1 LPCSVFFRTAKVRTQ
16 SETGKFLKKKIIGKP
31 VNRAF
36 FSAFNDRYL
45 PQFQLKAEFSSQMKD
60 FSYITNSHPAFIES
74 LYQEFLKNPSGVDP
88 DLRKFFEGFD
98 FAVANGSA
106 VAVNGQPVAGTTA
119 IDWMKEVRVYRL
131 ILGYRNKGHLL
142 AKTNPI
148 RTRKDRGANLE
159 LSFFGLSDADLDTVY
174 QAGNLIGL
182 GATSLRN
189 ILSHLQ
195 QSYAGHVG
203 IEFKYISDQKKIDW
217 LTTEMEQRFTN
228 PVTIEKQKRILEKLN
243 EGVIFEKFL
252 HTKYI
257 GQKRFSLEG
266 GETTIAALD
275 AIINVSANNDVQ
287 EVVIGMAHRG
297 RLNILANIM
306 GKTYE
311 QIFSEFEG
319 TAAIDQ
325 TMGSGDVKYH
335 MGYGSEVQTV
345 DHKAIHLKLMP
356 NPSHLEAV
364 DPVVVGFARAKAD
377 VLYESDF
384 DKLLPIL
391 IHGDASVAGQGIVYE
406 VLQMSNLRGYY
417 TGGTIHFVI
426 NNQIGFTTDFDDAR
440 SADYCTSAAAMI
452 QAPVLHVN
460 GDDAEAVVKC
470 AEIAT
475 RYRQEFN
482 SDIFIDMVCY
492 LRHGHNEGDDPK
504 YTQPQ
509 LYALIDKHQNPREIY
524 TQFLI
529 ENGEADAQQ
538 LAKDM
543 EKKFWGDLQERL
555 DEVKQHPLPYK
566 YQQPELVWKSLR
578 KATEEDF
585 DQSPV
590 TAIKEEEIRR
600 VFDSLMKWPEDF
612 KPLKKVEK
620 LLQDK
625 IKLLQTEQKIDWAT
639 AELMAYGSLLV
650 DGKLVRMSGQDVKR
664 GTFSH
669 RHAVLRDENT
679 NLEYNRLNHFQEK
692 QEKFRIYNSLLSE
705 YGVLGFEYGYAMA
718 NPNALVIWE
727 AQFGD
732 FCNGAQTMIDQFIAA
747 GEQKWQRQ
755 NGVVMLL
762 PHGYEGQGPEHSS
775 ARMERFLQM
784 CAELNL
790 VVTNITS
797 AANLFHVFRRQ
808 LTWHFRKPLINFS
821 PKANLRNPGTYS
833 HISEFASSGFKE
845 VIDDNFVTAAAQ
857 VKKVLLCSGKL
868 YFELAEKQQKENRTD
883 IAIVRLEQLYPL
895 PAKQL
900 DALYK
905 KYNKATWFWVQ
916 EEPLNMGAAGFLQM
930 NLKSINFGVISRNAS
945 AATATGYAK
954 VHAQEQAEIIDT
966 AFGI

>member
-1 LPCSVFFRTAKVRTQ
+1 
-16 SETGKFLKKKIIGKP
+16 
-31 VNRAF
+31 
-36 FSAFNDRYL
+36 
-45 PQFQLKAEFSSQMKD
+45 MKD
-60 FSYITNSHPAFIES
+60 FSYITSSHPAYIES
-74 LYQEFLKNPSGVDP
+74 LYQEFVQNPESVDP
-88 DLRKFFEGFD
+88 DLKKFFEGFD
-98 FAVANGSA
+98 FAVSNASGTVVSS
-106 VAVNGQPVAGTTA
+106 NGQMTA
-119 IDWMKEVRVYRL
+119 AENIDWMKEIKVYRL
-131 ILGYRNKGHLL
+131 ILGYRNKGHLI

-148 RTRKDRGANLE
+148 RQRKDRGANLD
-159 LSFFGLSDADLDTVY
+159 LSFFGLSEADLNTTY

-182 GATSLRN
+182 GATTLKN
-189 ILSHLQ
+189 ILAHLNNC
-195 QSYAGHVG
+195 YASNVG

-217 LTTEMEQRFTN
+217 LTREMEQQFVQ
-228 PVTIEKQKRILEKLN
+228 PLSLDKKKRILEKLN
-243 EGVIFEKFL
+243 QGVMFEKFL

-275 AIINVSANNDVQ
+275 AIINVAANHEVQ

-297 RLNILANIM
+297 RLNVLANIM

-319 TAAIDQ
+319 TAVMDQ

-335 MGYGSEVQTV
+335 MGYGSEIQTPEQ
-345 DHKAIHLKLMP
+345 KTIHLKLMP

-377 VLYESDF
+377 VLYNSDF
-384 DKLLPIL
+384 DKILPIL

-417 TGGTIHFVI
+417 TGGTIHYVI

-440 SADYCTSAAAMI
+440 SADYCTSIASMV

-475 RYRQEFN
+475 RYRQQFN

-492 LRHGHNEGDDPK
+492 RKHGHNEGDDPK

-524 TQFLI
+524 TQYLI
-529 ENGEADAQQ
+529 QNGEPDAQQ
-538 LAKDM
+538 LAKEM
-543 EKKFWGDLQERL
+543 EKKFWADLQERL
-555 DEVKQHPLPYK
+555 DEVKQNPLPYK
-566 YQQPELVWKSLR
+566 YQTPELVWKSMR

-590 TAIKEEEIRR
+590 TAVPQDQIQQMFGK
-600 VFDSLMKWPEDF
+600 LMTWPAEF

-625 IKLLQTEQKIDWAT
+625 IKLLETENKIDWAT
-639 AELMAYGSLLV
+639 AELLAYGSILV
-650 DGKLVRMSGQDVKR
+650 DGNIVRMSGQDVQR

-669 RHAVLRDENT
+669 RHAILRDENT
-679 NLEYNRLNHFQEK
+679 NKGYNRLNHFTESQES
-692 QEKFRIYNSLLSE
+692 FRIYNSLLSE

-775 ARMERFLQM
+775 ARLERFLQM
-784 CAELNL
+784 CAELNM
-790 VVTNITS
+790 VITNITT
-797 AANLFHVFRRQ
+797 AANLFHAFRRQ
-808 LTWHFRKPLINFS
+808 LAWNFRKPMINFS
-821 PKANLRNPGTYS
+821 PKANLRNPATYS
-833 HISEFASSGFKE
+833 SIAELSEGGFKE
-845 VIDDNFVTAAAQ
+845 VMDDTFVQNPAH
-857 VKKVLLCSGKL
+857 VKKVLLCTGKL
-868 YFELAEKQQKENRTD
+868 YFELADKQQKEKRDD

-895 PAKQL
+895 PQKQL
-900 DALYK
+900 EALHK

-916 EEPLNMGAAGFLQM
+916 EEPLNMGAASFLQM
-930 NLKSINFGVISRNAS
+930 NLKNINFGVISRNAS

-954 VHAQEQAEIIDT
+954 VHAAEQAEIINT
-966 AFGI
+966 AFNI

>member
-1 LPCSVFFRTAKVRTQ
+1 
-16 SETGKFLKKKIIGKP
+16 
-31 VNRAF
+31 
-36 FSAFNDRYL
+36 
-45 PQFQLKAEFSSQMKD
+45 MKD
-60 FSYITNSHPAFIES
+60 FSYITNSHPAFIEG
-74 LYQEFLKNPSGVDP
+74 LYQDFLANPESVDP

-98 FAVANGSA
+98 FAVAGNYTAGQASTEGGASTSA
-106 VAVNGQPVAGTTA
+106 
-119 IDWMKEVRVYRL
+119 DWMKEIKVYRL
-131 ILGYRNKGHLL
+131 ILGYRNKGHLI

-148 RTRKDRGANLE
+148 RTRKDRGANLD
-159 LSFFGLSDADLDTVY
+159 LSFFGLSEADLNTVY

-182 GATSLRN
+182 GATTLKN
-189 ILSHLQ
+189 ILAHLQ
-195 QSYAGHVG
+195 NTYANHVG
-203 IEFKYISDQKKIDW
+203 IEFKYISDQKRVDF
-217 LTTEMEQRFTN
+217 LTAEMEQHFAK
-228 PVTIEKQKRILEKLN
+228 PLPLQKKQRILEKLN
-243 EGVIFEKFL
+243 QGVMFEKFL

-275 AIINVSANNDVQ
+275 TIINTAANHDIQ

-297 RLNILANIM
+297 RLNVLANIM

-319 TAAIDQ
+319 TATIDQ

-335 MGYGSEVQTV
+335 MGYGSEVKTM
-345 DHKAIHLKLMP
+345 DDKTIHLKLMP

-377 VLYESDF
+377 LISESHF
-384 DKLLPIL
+384 ENILPIL
-391 IHGDASVAGQGIVYE
+391 IHGDSSVAGQGIVYE
-406 VLQMSNLRGYY
+406 VLQMSKLRGYY

-440 SADYCTSAAAMI
+440 SADYSTSVAAMV

-475 RYRQEFN
+475 RYRREFN

-492 LRHGHNEGDDPK
+492 RKHGHNEGDDPK

-529 ENGEADAQQ
+529 ENGTPDAQE
-538 LAKDM
+538 LAKGM
-543 EKKFWGDLQERL
+543 EKKFWSDLQERL
-555 DEVKQHPLPYK
+555 DEVKQNPLPYK
-566 YQQPELVWKSLR
+566 YQPPELIWKSFE
-578 KATEEDF
+578 KATSADF
-585 DQSPV
+585 EYSPS
-590 TAIKEEEIRR
+590 TAINDDQ
-600 VFDSLMKWPEDF
+600 FSLLFNGLMKWPADF
-612 KPLKKVEK
+612 KPLKKIEK
-620 LLQDK
+620 LIQDK
-625 IKLLQTEQKIDWAT
+625 VKLFEVEGKIDWAT
-639 AELMAYGSLLV
+639 AELMAYGSILT
-650 DGKLVRMSGQDVKR
+650 DGNIVRMSGQDVKR

-669 RHAVLRDENT
+669 RHAVIRDEET
-679 NLEYNRLNHFQEK
+679 NQEYNRLNHFNEGQ
-692 QEKFRIYNSLLSE
+692 QLFRIYNSLLSE

-755 NGVVMLL
+755 NGLVMLL

-784 CAELNL
+784 CAELNM
-790 VVTNITS
+790 VITNITS
-797 AANLFHVFRRQ
+797 AANLFHAFRRQ
-808 LTWHFRKPLINFS
+808 VSWNFRKPLINFS

-833 HISEFASSGFKE
+833 SKEDFISGGFKE
-845 VIDDNFVTAAAQ
+845 LIDDTFVTDASS
-857 VKKVLLCSGKL
+857 VKKVLFCSGKL
-868 YFELAEKQQKENRTD
+868 YFELADKQQKENRTD
-883 IAIVRLEQLYPL
+883 IAIVRLEQIYPL
-895 PAKQL
+895 PYQQL
-900 DALYK
+900 DLLYK
-905 KYNKATWFWVQ
+905 KYHKATWFWVQ
-916 EEPLNMGAAGFLQM
+916 EEPLNMGAAGFLQT
-930 NLKSINFGVISRNAS
+930 NLKTINFGVISRNAS

-954 VHAQEQAEIIDT
+954 VHAQEQAEIIET
-966 AFGI
+966 AFNI

>member
-1 LPCSVFFRTAKVRTQ
+1 
-16 SETGKFLKKKIIGKP
+16 
-31 VNRAF
+31 
-36 FSAFNDRYL
+36 
-45 PQFQLKAEFSSQMKD
+45 MKD
-60 FSYITNSHPAFIES
+60 FSYITNSHPAYIES
-74 LYQEFLKNPSGVDP
+74 LYQDFVKDPASVDP
-88 DLRKFFEGFD
+88 DLKKFFEGFD
-98 FAVANGSA
+98 FAVNNGLNTTVTA
-106 VAVNGQPVAGTTA
+106 PAAGA
-119 IDWMKEVRVYRL
+119 APAGSGIDWMKEIRVYRL

-148 RTRKDRGANLE
+148 RPRRDRGANLY
-159 LSFFGLSDADLDTVY
+159 LAFFGLGEADMDTVY
-174 QAGNLIGL
+174 QAGNILGL
-182 GATSLRN
+182 GATSLKN
-189 ILSHLQ
+189 ILAHLQ
-195 QSYAGHVG
+195 HIYANHVG

-217 LTTEMEQRFTN
+217 LTEEMEKKFSE
-228 PVTIEKQKRILEKLN
+228 PVPLAQKKRILEKLN
-243 EGVIFEKFL
+243 QGVLFEKFL

-275 AIINVSANNDVQ
+275 AIINMAANNDVH

-319 TAAIDQ
+319 TATMDQ

-335 MGYGSEVQTV
+335 MGYGSEVQTA
-345 DHKAIHLKLMP
+345 DDKTMHLKLMP

-377 VLYESDF
+377 VLYQSDF
-384 DKLLPIL
+384 DKILPIL

-440 SADYCTSAAAMI
+440 SADYCTSVAAMV

-475 RYRQEFN
+475 RFRQEFN

-492 LRHGHNEGDDPK
+492 RKHGHNEGDDPK

-509 LYALIDKHQNPREIY
+509 LYALIDKHQNPRESY
-524 TQFLI
+524 TNFLI
-529 ENGEADAQQ
+529 ENGEADAKE
-538 LAKDM
+538 LAKEM
-543 EKKFWGDLQERL
+543 EKKFWADLQERL
-555 DEVKQHPLPYK
+555 DEVKQNPLPYH
-566 YQQPELVWKSLR
+566 YQQPELAWKSLR
-578 KATEEDF
+578 KAKPEDFESSPSTAIGEEDAF
-585 DQSPV
+585 NL
-590 TAIKEEEIRR
+590 
-600 VFDSLMKWPEDF
+600 FHSLMKWPEGF
-612 KPLKKVEK
+612 QPLKKVEK

-625 IKLLQTEQKIDWAT
+625 IKILEVEQKVDWAT
-639 AELMAYGSLLV
+639 AELMAYGSILL
-650 DGKLVRMSGQDVKR
+650 DGNIVRMSGQDVQR

-669 RHAVLRDENT
+669 RHAILRDENT
-679 NLEYNRLNHFQEK
+679 NKGYNRLNHFREN

-705 YGVLGFEYGYAMA
+705 YGVLGFEYGYALA

-732 FCNGAQTMIDQFIAA
+732 FSNGAQTMIDQFIAA

-755 NGVVMLL
+755 NGMVMLL

-784 CAELNL
+784 CAELNI
-790 VVTNITS
+790 VITNITT
-797 AANLFHVFRRQ
+797 AANLFHALRRQ
-808 LTWHFRKPLINFS
+808 LTWSFRKPLINFS
-821 PKANLRNPGTYS
+821 PKANLRNPVTFS
-833 HISEFASSGFKE
+833 HISEFTKGGFKE
-845 VIDDNFVTAAAQ
+845 LIDDSFVTDAAD
-857 VKKVLLCSGKL
+857 VKKVLLCTGKL
-868 YFELAEKQQKENRTD
+868 YFELAEKQAKENRKD
-883 IAIVRLEQLYPL
+883 IAIVRLEQVYPL
-895 PAKQL
+895 PQKQL
-900 DALYK
+900 EVLHR
-905 KYNKATWFWVQ
+905 KYSKATWFWVQ
-916 EEPLNMGAAGFLQM
+916 EEPLNMGAASFLQM

-945 AATATGYAK
+945 ASTATGYHK
-954 VHAQEQAEIIDT
+954 VHVQEQLEIIET
-966 AFGI
+966 AFNI

>member
-1 LPCSVFFRTAKVRTQ
+1 
-16 SETGKFLKKKIIGKP
+16 
-31 VNRAF
+31 
-36 FSAFNDRYL
+36 
-45 PQFQLKAEFSSQMKD
+45 MKD

-74 LYQEFLKNPSGVDP
+74 LYQEFVKNPAGIDQ

-98 FAVANGSA
+98 FAVANHAGA
-106 VAVNGQPVAGTTA
+106 AVNGQTAVAATAA
-119 IDWMKEVRVYRL
+119 IDWMKEIRVYRL

-148 RTRKDRGANLE
+148 RPRKDRGANLE

-189 ILSHLQ
+189 ILDHLQ
-195 QSYAGHVG
+195 KCYADKVG

-217 LTTEMEQRFTN
+217 LTNEMERKFNT
-228 PVTIEKQKRILEKLN
+228 PVPITQKKRILEKLN
-243 EGVIFEKFL
+243 QGVMFEKFL

-275 AIINVSANNDVQ
+275 AIINVAGNNDVQ

-297 RLNILANIM
+297 RLNVLANVM

-319 TAAIDQ
+319 TADIDQ

-335 MGYGSEVQTV
+335 MGYGSEVQTA
-345 DHKAIHLKLMP
+345 DDKHIHLKLMP

-377 VLYESDF
+377 VLYGSDF
-384 DKLLPIL
+384 DRILPIL
-391 IHGDASVAGQGIVYE
+391 VHGDASVAGQGIVYE
-406 VLQMSNLRGYY
+406 VLQMSNLAGYY

-460 GDDAEAVVKC
+460 GDDAEAAVKC

-492 LRHGHNEGDDPK
+492 RKHGHNEGDDPK

-509 LYALIDKHQNPREIY
+509 LYALIDKHPNPREIY
-524 TQFLI
+524 TQYLM

-538 LAKDM
+538 LAKEM
-543 EKKFWGDLQERL
+543 EKKFWADLQERL

-585 DQSPV
+585 VASPA
-590 TAIKEEEIRR
+590 TSISEEEVRSL
-600 VFDSLMKWPEDF
+600 FNGLMKWPSDF
-612 KPLKKVEK
+612 QPLKKVEK

-625 IKLLQTEQKIDWAT
+625 IKLLETEQKIDWAT
-639 AELMAYGSLLV
+639 AELMTYGSILCE
-650 DGKLVRMSGQDVKR
+650 GNIVRMSGQDVKR

-679 NLEYNRLNHFQEK
+679 NAEYNRLDHLQEK
-692 QEKFRIYNSLLSE
+692 QAAFRIYNSLLSE

-732 FCNGAQTMIDQFIAA
+732 FCNGAQTLIDQFIAA

-797 AANLFHVFRRQ
+797 SSNLFHAFRRQ
-808 LTWHFRKPLINFS
+808 LTWPFRKPLINFS

-833 HISEFASSGFKE
+833 PVSEFTTGGFRE
-845 VIDDNFVTAAAQ
+845 LIDDAFVKDATQ

-868 YFELAEKQQKENRTD
+868 YFELADKQQKDNRND

-895 PAKQL
+895 PYRQI

-905 KYNKATWFWVQ
+905 KYSKATWFWVQ
-916 EEPLNMGAAGFLQM
+916 EEPLNMGAASFLQM
-930 NLKSINFGVISRNAS
+930 NLKNINFGVISRNAS

-954 VHAQEQAEIIDT
+954 VHAQEQSEIIDT

>member
-1 LPCSVFFRTAKVRTQ
+1 
-16 SETGKFLKKKIIGKP
+16 
-31 VNRAF
+31 
-36 FSAFNDRYL
+36 
-45 PQFQLKAEFSSQMKD
+45 MKD
-60 FSYITNSHPAFIES
+60 FSYITHSHPAYIES
-74 LYQEFLKNPSGVDP
+74 LYNEFVKNPENTDP
-88 DLRKFFEGFD
+88 DLKKFFEGFD

-106 VAVNGQPVAGTTA
+106 APAAPGTVTAGG
-119 IDWMKEVRVYRL
+119 IDWMKEIRVYRL

-148 RTRKDRGANLE
+148 RPRKDRGANLE
-159 LSFFGLSDADLDTVY
+159 LAFFGLADADMDTEY
-174 QAGNLIGL
+174 QAGNLLGL
-182 GATSLRN
+182 GTTTLRN
-189 ILSHLQ
+189 ILSHLEKT
-195 QSYAGHVG
+195 YANHIG

-217 LTTEMEQRFTN
+217 LTTEMEKQFAQ
-228 PVTIEKQKRILEKLN
+228 PLPLEKKKRILEKLN
-243 EGVIFEKFL
+243 QGVMFEKFL

-275 AIINVSANNDVQ
+275 SIINVAANNDVQ

-297 RLNILANIM
+297 RLNVLANIM

-319 TAAIDQ
+319 TAKLDQ

-335 MGYGSEVQTV
+335 MGYGSEVRTA
-345 DHKAIHLKLMP
+345 DDREIHLKLMP

-377 VLYESDF
+377 VLYKSDF
-384 DKLLPIL
+384 DRILPIL

-406 VLQMSNLRGYY
+406 VVQMSNLRGYY

-440 SADYCTSAAAMI
+440 SSDYCTSVAAMI

-470 AEIAT
+470 AEMAT

-492 LRHGHNEGDDPK
+492 RRHGHNEGDDPK

-524 TQFLI
+524 TQYLI
-529 ENGEADAQQ
+529 QNGESDAQQ

-555 DEVKQHPLPYK
+555 DEVKQNPLPYK
-566 YQQPELVWKSLR
+566 YQQPELVWKSMR
-578 KATEEDF
+578 SATEADF
-585 DQSPV
+585 DASPD
-590 TAIKEEEIRR
+590 TAVPEEEIRR
-600 VFDSLMKWPEDF
+600 LFTSLMQWPADF
-612 KPLKKVEK
+612 RPLKKVEK

-625 IKLLQTEQKIDWAT
+625 VKLLETERKIDWAT
-639 AELMAYGSLLV
+639 GELLAYASILV
-650 DGKLVRMSGQDVKR
+650 QGNIVRMSGQDVQR

-669 RHAVLRDENT
+669 RHAILRDENT
-679 NLEYNRLNHFQEK
+679 NKGYNRLNHFQEQ

-705 YGVLGFEYGYAMA
+705 YGVLGFEYGYGLA

-775 ARMERFLQM
+775 ARLERFLQL
-784 CAELNL
+784 CAELNM
-790 VVTNITS
+790 VVTNITT
-797 AANLFHVFRRQ
+797 AANLFHALKRQ
-808 LTWHFRKPLINFS
+808 LAWNFRKPLINFA
-821 PKANLRNPGTYS
+821 PKANLRNPATYS
-833 HISEFASSGFKE
+833 PIADFTKGGFRE
-845 VIDDNFVTAAAQ
+845 TIDDTFVEDPAA
-857 VKKVLLCSGKL
+857 VKKVLFCSGKL
-868 YFELAEKQQKENRTD
+868 YFELADKQQKENRKDT
-883 IAIVRLEQLYPL
+883 AVVRLEQIYPL
-895 PAKQL
+895 PVKQL
-900 DALYK
+900 EALHK
-905 KYNKATWFWVQ
+905 KYGKATWFWVQ

-945 AATATGYAK
+945 ASTASGYHK
-954 VHAQEQAEIIDT
+954 VHVQEQSEIIDT

>member
-1 LPCSVFFRTAKVRTQ
+1 
-16 SETGKFLKKKIIGKP
+16 
-31 VNRAF
+31 
-36 FSAFNDRYL
+36 
-45 PQFQLKAEFSSQMKD
+45 MKD
-60 FSYITNSHPAFIES
+60 FSYITNSHPAYIES
-74 LYQEFLKNPSGVDP
+74 LYQEFVQNPESVDP
-88 DLRKFFEGFD
+88 DLKKFFEGFD
-98 FAVANGSA
+98 FAVSNASGTVVSS
-106 VAVNGQPVAGTTA
+106 NGQITA
-119 IDWMKEVRVYRL
+119 AESIDWMKEIKVYRL
-131 ILGYRNKGHLL
+131 ILGYRNKGHLI

-148 RTRKDRGANLE
+148 RQRKDRGANLD
-159 LSFFGLSDADLDTVY
+159 LSFFGLSEADMNTTY

-182 GATSLRN
+182 GATTLKN
-189 ILSHLQ
+189 ILHHLNNC
-195 QSYAGHVG
+195 YASNVG

-217 LTTEMEQRFTN
+217 LTREMEQQFVQ
-228 PVTIEKQKRILEKLN
+228 PLSLEKKKRVLEKLN
-243 EGVIFEKFL
+243 QGVMFEKFL

-275 AIINVSANNDVQ
+275 AIINVAANHEVQ

-297 RLNILANIM
+297 RLNVLANIM

-319 TAAIDQ
+319 TAVIDQ

-335 MGYGSEVQTV
+335 MGYGSEIQTP
-345 DHKAIHLKLMP
+345 DQKTIHLKLMP

-377 VLYESDF
+377 VLYNSDF
-384 DKLLPIL
+384 DKILPIL

-417 TGGTIHFVI
+417 TGGTIHYVI

-440 SADYCTSAAAMI
+440 SADYCTSIASMV

-460 GDDAEAVVKC
+460 GDDAESVVKC

-492 LRHGHNEGDDPK
+492 RKHGHNEGDDPK

-524 TQFLI
+524 TQYLI
-529 ENGEADAQQ
+529 QNGEPDAQQ
-538 LAKDM
+538 LAKEM
-543 EKKFWGDLQERL
+543 EKKFWADLQERL
-555 DEVKQHPLPYK
+555 DEVKQNPLPYK
-566 YQQPELVWKSLR
+566 YQTPELVWKSMR

-590 TAIKEEEIRR
+590 TAVPQEQIQQMFGK
-600 VFDSLMKWPEDF
+600 LMSWPAEF

-625 IKLLQTEQKIDWAT
+625 TKLLETEHKIDWAT
-639 AELMAYGSLLV
+639 AELLAYGSILM
-650 DGKLVRMSGQDVKR
+650 DGNIVRMSGQDVQR

-669 RHAVLRDENT
+669 RHAILRDENT
-679 NLEYNRLNHFQEK
+679 NKGYNRLNHFTENQES
-692 QEKFRIYNSLLSE
+692 FRIYNSLLSE

-775 ARMERFLQM
+775 ARLERFLQM
-784 CAELNL
+784 CAELNM
-790 VVTNITS
+790 VITNITTAS
-797 AANLFHVFRRQ
+797 NLFHAFRRQ
-808 LTWHFRKPLINFS
+808 LAWNFRKPMINFS
-821 PKANLRNPGTYS
+821 PKANLRNPATYS
-833 HISEFASSGFKE
+833 SITELSEGGFKE
-845 VIDDNFVTAAAQ
+845 VIDDVYVENPTQ
-857 VKKVLLCSGKL
+857 VKKVLLCTGKL
-868 YFELAEKQQKENRTD
+868 FFEMSDKQQKENRKD

-895 PAKQL
+895 PQKQL
-900 DALYK
+900 EALHK

-916 EEPLNMGAAGFLQM
+916 EEPLNMGAASFLQM
-930 NLKSINFGVISRNAS
+930 NLKNINFGVISRNAS

-954 VHAQEQAEIIDT
+954 VHAAEQAEIINT
-966 AFGI
+966 AFDI

>member
-1 LPCSVFFRTAKVRTQ
+1 
-16 SETGKFLKKKIIGKP
+16 
-31 VNRAF
+31 
-36 FSAFNDRYL
+36 
-45 PQFQLKAEFSSQMKD
+45 MKD
-60 FSYITNSHPAFIES
+60 FSYITNSHPAYIES
-74 LYQEFLKNPSGVDP
+74 LYQEFVQNPESVDP
-88 DLRKFFEGFD
+88 DLKKFFEGFD
-98 FAVANGSA
+98 FAVSNASGTV
-106 VAVNGQPVAGTTA
+106 VASNGQMTA
-119 IDWMKEVRVYRL
+119 AESIDWMKEIKVYRL
-131 ILGYRNKGHLL
+131 ILGYRNKGHLI

-148 RTRKDRGANLE
+148 RQRKDRGANLD
-159 LSFFGLSDADLDTVY
+159 LSFFGLSEADLNTTY

-182 GATSLRN
+182 GATTLKN
-189 ILSHLQ
+189 ILAHLNNC
-195 QSYAGHVG
+195 YASNVG

-217 LTTEMEQRFTN
+217 LTREMEQQFVQ
-228 PVTIEKQKRILEKLN
+228 PLSLDKKKRILEKLN
-243 EGVIFEKFL
+243 QGVMFEKFL

-275 AIINVSANNDVQ
+275 AIINVAANHEVQ

-297 RLNILANIM
+297 RLNVLANIM

-319 TAAIDQ
+319 TAVMDQ

-335 MGYGSEVQTV
+335 MGYGSEIQTPEQ
-345 DHKAIHLKLMP
+345 KTIHLKLMP

-377 VLYESDF
+377 VLYNSDF
-384 DKLLPIL
+384 DKILPIL

-417 TGGTIHFVI
+417 TGGTIHYVI

-440 SADYCTSAAAMI
+440 SADYCTSIASMV

-492 LRHGHNEGDDPK
+492 RKHGHNEGDDPK

-524 TQFLI
+524 TQYLI
-529 ENGEADAQQ
+529 QNGEPDAQQ
-538 LAKDM
+538 LAKEM
-543 EKKFWGDLQERL
+543 EKKFWADLQERL
-555 DEVKQHPLPYK
+555 DEVKQNPLPYK
-566 YQQPELVWKSLR
+566 YQTPELVWKSMR

-590 TAIKEEEIRR
+590 TAVPQDQIQQMFGK
-600 VFDSLMKWPEDF
+600 LMTWPAEF

-625 IKLLQTEQKIDWAT
+625 IKLLETENKIDWAT
-639 AELMAYGSLLV
+639 AELLAYGSILME
-650 DGKLVRMSGQDVKR
+650 GNIVRMSGQDVQR

-669 RHAVLRDENT
+669 RHAILRDENT
-679 NLEYNRLNHFQEK
+679 NKGYNRLNHFTESQES
-692 QEKFRIYNSLLSE
+692 FRIYNSLLSE

-775 ARMERFLQM
+775 ARLERFLQM
-784 CAELNL
+784 CAELNM
-790 VVTNITS
+790 VITNITS
-797 AANLFHVFRRQ
+797 AANLFHAFRRQ
-808 LTWHFRKPLINFS
+808 LAWNFRKPMINFS
-821 PKANLRNPGTYS
+821 PKANLRNPATYS
-833 HISEFASSGFKE
+833 SITELSEGGFKE
-845 VIDDNFVTAAAQ
+845 VIDDAFVKNPAQ
-857 VKKVLLCSGKL
+857 VKKVLLCTGKL
-868 YFELAEKQQKENRTD
+868 FFELSDKQQKENRED

-895 PAKQL
+895 PQKQL
-900 DALYK
+900 EALHK

-916 EEPLNMGAAGFLQM
+916 EEPLNMGAASFLQM

-945 AATATGYAK
+945 AATATGYSK
-954 VHAQEQAEIIDT
+954 VHAAEQAEIINT
-966 AFGI
+966 AFAI